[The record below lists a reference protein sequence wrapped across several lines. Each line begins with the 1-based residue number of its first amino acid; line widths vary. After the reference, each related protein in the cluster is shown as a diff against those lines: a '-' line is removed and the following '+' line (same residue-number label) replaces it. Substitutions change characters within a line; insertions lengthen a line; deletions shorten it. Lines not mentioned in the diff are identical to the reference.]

1 MSATKP
7 APLSAP
13 PAAALATT
21 TPVIRA
27 ATRPG
32 GSPAETGEVRQ
43 PGEPG
48 SQPGGGGRLA
58 WLDALRG
65 MAALCVVYAH
75 FGARVFTWLHVA
87 IYRVFDPGLYG
98 VVVFFL
104 ISGYIVPASLERRG
118 SVRTFWVSRL
128 FRLFPLFLLVVAI
141 TLFLHIF
148 NLASVQDTGQNVA
161 ASVLSHLFML
171 SDLLAGTN
179 IIVVIW
185 TLAYEMVFYLVLTAL
200 FTAGLH
206 RRSSTFAVT
215 FAAAALLL
223 GGLLPTA
230 WLSDNTIGRTQI
242 AVTADILVIGGLAL
256 AVLTRGVPR
265 ALGAWLAALT
275 GLILVAFNERR
286 DAYEGLSILAL
297 MFTGTMLY
305 RARRGQIS
313 RRRAA
318 IVAAGI
324 LAAVITA
331 GYWHIPQVSPSS
343 QPAILQHEWV
353 TSVALAG
360 LTFALGL
367 TMQERR
373 VPRPLA
379 WLGLVSYSVYLVFPL
394 LLDLY
399 DDIPFPA
406 AYRHLPW
413 LQAAATVLYLGA
425 LLACAALTH
434 RLVEAPM
441 QQLGRRVAAR
451 FDARGRQVPALCRE
465 SRQAPRLRAAGLA
478 AARHVPALA
487 SVRAT
492 AGHSVLR
499 SR

>member
-1 MSATKP
+1 MSATNP
-7 APLSAP
+7 AALSVLTTGVVP
-13 PAAALATT
+13 PAA
-21 TPVIRA
+21 PCDRPA
-27 ATRPG
+27 AAGQQVRPPDAAAAG
-32 GSPAETGEVRQ
+32 PS
-43 PGEPG
+43 
-48 SQPGGGGRLA
+48 GGGRLA

-75 FGARVFTWLHVA
+75 FGARVFTWLHLA

-98 VVVFFL
+98 VLVFFL

-118 SVRTFWVSRL
+118 SVRTFWLSRV
-128 FRLFPLFLLVVAI
+128 FRLFPLFLIVVGI
-141 TLFLHIF
+141 TLLLHAF
-148 NLASVQDTGQNVA
+148 GLASVQDTNQNVA

-185 TLAYEMVFYLVLTAL
+185 TLGYEMVFYLLLTAL

-206 RRSSTFAVT
+206 RRSSTYAVT

-230 WLSDNTIGRTQI
+230 WLSDNTIGRTQV
-242 AVTADILVIGGLAL
+242 AFTADVLIIGGVVIAILA
-256 AVLTRGVPR
+256 RGVPR
-265 ALGAWLAALT
+265 ALGAWIAALT

-286 DAYEGLSILAL
+286 DAYEGLTILAL

-305 RARRGQIS
+305 RARHGQLA

-318 IVAAGI
+318 IVAAGVF
-324 LAAVITA
+324 AAVLSA
-331 GYWHIPQVSPSS
+331 GFWHIPQVTPSS
-343 QPAILQHEWV
+343 QPALLQHEWV
-353 TSVALAG
+353 TSVTLAG
-360 LTFALGL
+360 LTFAVGL
-367 TMQERR
+367 ALAERQ
-373 VPRPLA
+373 VPRALA
-379 WLGLVSYSVYLVFPL
+379 WLGLVSYSIYLVFPL

-413 LQAAATVLYLGA
+413 AQAAVTVLYFAA
-425 LLACAALTH
+425 LLVTAALTY

-441 QQLGRRVAAR
+441 QRLGRRVGAR
-451 FDARGRQVPALCRE
+451 LDARRRPAPVLARDA
-465 SRQAPRLRAAGLA
+465 QPAALLRPAGLTAAGL
-478 AARHVPALA
+478 RPVLP

-492 AGHSVLR
+492 GSRAVLR